1 MKRESNWT
9 DAVYDIVRQVP
20 KGKVTTYGFVAK
32 IIGATPR
39 MIGWAMNNA
48 HNQKPKVPA
57 HRVVNRVGLL
67 TGRMHFSPPEKM
79 QELLEKEGIKIEDHQ
94 ILNFEAHLW
103 QPE

>member
-1 MKRESNWT
+1 MPKENDWT
-9 DAVYDIVRQVP
+9 AAVYDIVRQVP

-32 IIGATPR
+32 IVGATPR

-48 HNQKPKVPA
+48 GNQKPKVPA

-67 TGRMHFSPPEKM
+67 TGRMHFNPPEQM
-79 QELLEKEGIKIEDHQ
+79 QKLLEKEGIKIKDHQ
-94 ILNFEAHLW
+94 IINFEAHLW